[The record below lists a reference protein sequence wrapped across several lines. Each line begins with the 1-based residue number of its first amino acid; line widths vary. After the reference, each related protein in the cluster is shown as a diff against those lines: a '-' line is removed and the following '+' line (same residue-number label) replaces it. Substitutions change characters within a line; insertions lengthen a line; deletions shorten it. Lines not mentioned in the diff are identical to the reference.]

1 MILTTEL
8 PQELLHRLRD
18 HPLRLSAMRS
28 ALLAANLEGV
38 WWGSRASFDQD
49 GARQLGECLQTA
61 QPELFV
67 VYEPTTEQTLVVN
80 RRLLRERLAETV
92 LFIEVG
98 GKEPALLE
106 TAPLGAQKL
115 LEAIANHAATSSF
128 CLLHLDPPGRTSDL
142 IPLAA
147 ILLDYAT
154 AYCVSSEDGS
164 NCLGGREL
172 YLIEALSVTAGGQR
186 NPFFSFSYP
195 AEIVS
200 SSPALEPNTV
210 VAQVDRKLQVRFR
223 KAQQRYPELVG
234 FSMKVKHSTVTLDQ
248 VAL

>member
-1 MILTTEL
+1 M
-8 PQELLHRLRD
+8 Q
-18 HPLRLSAMRS
+18 
-28 ALLAANLEGV
+28 
-38 WWGSRASFDQD
+38 
-49 GARQLGECLQTA
+49 
-61 QPELFV
+61 
-67 VYEPTTEQTLVVN
+67 
-80 RRLLRERLAETV
+80 
-92 LFIEVG
+92 
-98 GKEPALLE
+98 LE

-186 NPFFSFSYP
+186 SDTGPLSLMISCKSHPTADLLPSFALAGTP
-195 AEIVS
+195 
-200 SSPALEPNTV
+200 SSPSHTPPRLSPPRPRWNRTRSSPKSIASCRYGSAKPNNDI
-210 VAQVDRKLQVRFR
+210 QNWSDSL
-223 KAQQRYPELVG
+223 
-234 FSMKVKHSTVTLDQ
+234 
-248 VAL
+248 